1 MKHWTVWAGIP
12 KRVLALGAVTAAI
25 LAIPTPGT
33 AQQGEPQFG
42 ELTRFLK
49 RDYFSLG
56 VLLQTV
62 ADVQAERTLPG
73 ENGFS
78 IANFRLLVRGEL
90 DGRYGYFLQT
100 NFAGSPSILDASM
113 YYRPSSD
120 VRFTVG
126 QFKAPF
132 SYEFLTSASAID
144 FVNRSQAVSTLVPGR
159 QLGLAASV
167 TPSAG
172 AFGITA
178 GVFNGNGTA
187 PNGNDGD
194 GVMVVGRFF
203 GTLDVG
209 DDADQI
215 IVGLNAA
222 YSDDDNASFGGGYV
236 TGFTGHRTLLGA
248 DVRAMVGQF
257 LLSGEVDYAVLDPE
271 LGTTQHPWG
280 GHATVGYMV
289 RDDTQLLARFDFFDP
304 ELGLER
310 QDWVVLGLNVWPTS
324 ATEFQV
330 NYIVDTR
337 DTAFDHHQLLV
348 NFQFGF

>member
-1 MKHWTVWAGIP
+1 
-12 KRVLALGAVTAAI
+12 VLTLGAIVAAL
-25 LAIPTPGT
+25 LASPRPAA
-33 AQQGEPQFG
+33 AQQAEPQFG

-62 ADVQAERTLPG
+62 ADVQAERTLAG

-78 IANFRLLVRGEL
+78 VANFRLQVKGEL
-90 DGRYGYFLQT
+90 DGRYGYLLQT
-100 NFAGSPSILDASM
+100 NFVGSPSILDALM
-113 YYRPSSD
+113 YYKPGSD
-120 VRFTVG
+120 WRLTVG

-132 SYEFLTSASAID
+132 SYEFLTSAASID
-144 FVNRSQAVSTLVPGR
+144 FVNRSQAVTALVPGR
-159 QLGLAASV
+159 QLGLAAMV

-203 GTLDVG
+203 GTVDVG
-209 DDADQI
+209 GQADRVV
-215 IVGLNAA
+215 VGLNAA

-236 TGFTGHRTLLGA
+236 TGFTGHRTLLGG
-248 DVRAMVGQF
+248 DVRATVGGV

-280 GHATVGYMV
+280 GQATVGYMV

-304 ELGLER
+304 DLGLER
-310 QDWVVLGLNVWPTS
+310 RDWLVLGLNVWPTS
-324 ATEFQV
+324 VTEFQV